1 MFADDEDEGE
11 ILYAYLDLTDDP
23 QYVYARGGAIQKFA
37 EIEFKTII
45 GTIENVTAVISPTV
59 LITRE
64 QFDAGME
71 TKVDAEGGDIANT
84 KVSAATEW
92 TDPYP
97 APTAKETMKV
107 ILGKLIKFCADVK
120 TGMCKIEDI
129 VNNCTSTDTDKPLAA
144 AIGKKL
150 WDKITEAVSA
160 LTTHK
165 TSGDHDGRYY
175 TETEIDTKLGGKS
188 NTGHTHDDRY
198 YTESEMDTKLNG
210 KASSGHT
217 HSAATQSA
225 AGLMSANDKKKLDG
239 VATGANAYSH
249 PTGNGNNH
257 IPSGG
262 ASGQILRWSAAGT
275 ATWGSDNNTTYS
287 AATQSAQGLMSAA
300 DKKKLDG
307 ITAGANMLKSDIV
320 NNCTS
325 TNTDKPLAANQGKV
339 LMEKFNQLN
348 SDLAWEA
355 VTFTKSSTYISGGDG
370 FGYRMGQVCICSF
383 AVKIKSTIPAWSN
396 VVIGRVSRQSHMS
409 CSAIANLQSSGKTVQ
424 IYIDNGSGS
433 SGGYDVHLETFNQE
447 VPADDWLR
455 GFLIYFH

>member
-1 MFADDEDEGE
+1 MAFE
-11 ILYAYLDLTDDP
+11 IKDPPEFTTDVE
-23 QYVYARGGAIQKFA
+23 QW
-37 EIEFKTII
+37 
-45 GTIENVTAVISPTV
+45 
-59 LITRE
+59 TRE
-64 QFDAGME
+64 TDADGAQMA
-71 TKVDAEGGDIANT
+71 KVIEKLLNNEVFLKGLIEKLDGNAVKAGDKGIPEGVASLGADGKLEQRVDYDKIDD
-84 KVSAATEW
+84 V
-92 TDPYP
+92 P
-97 APTAKETMKV
+97 APAWGNIT
-107 ILGKLIKFCADVK
+107 GK
-120 TGMCKIEDI
+120 
-129 VNNCTSTDTDKPLAA
+129 P
-144 AIGKKL
+144 
-150 WDKITEAVSA
+150 
-160 LTTHK
+160 
-165 TSGDHDGRYY
+165 
-175 TETEIDTKLGGKS
+175 S
-188 NTGHTHDDRY
+188 NYSPSSHTHAK
-198 YTESEMDTKLNG
+198 SEVGLGNVDNTADARKSVSYAANAGDADTVDG
-210 KASSGHT
+210 KHASAFAASSHT

>member
-1 MFADDEDEGE
+1 MAFE
-11 ILYAYLDLTDDP
+11 IKDPPEFTTDVE
-23 QYVYARGGAIQKFA
+23 QW
-37 EIEFKTII
+37 
-45 GTIENVTAVISPTV
+45 
-59 LITRE
+59 TRE
-64 QFDAGME
+64 TDADGAQMA
-71 TKVDAEGGDIANT
+71 KVIEKLLNNEVFLKGLIEKLDGNAVKAGDKGIPEGVASLGADGKLEQRVDYDKIDD
-84 KVSAATEW
+84 V
-92 TDPYP
+92 P
-97 APTAKETMKV
+97 APAWGNIT
-107 ILGKLIKFCADVK
+107 GK
-120 TGMCKIEDI
+120 
-129 VNNCTSTDTDKPLAA
+129 P
-144 AIGKKL
+144 
-150 WDKITEAVSA
+150 
-160 LTTHK
+160 
-165 TSGDHDGRYY
+165 
-175 TETEIDTKLGGKS
+175 S
-188 NTGHTHDDRY
+188 NYSPSSHTHAK
-198 YTESEMDTKLNG
+198 SEVGLGNVDNTADARKSVSYAANAGDADTVDG
-210 KASSGHT
+210 KHASAFAASSHT

-370 FGYRMGQVCICSF
+370 FGYRMGQICICSL
-383 AVKIKSTIPAWSN
+383 AVEMKKIPAWSG
-396 VVIGRVSRQSHMS
+396 VVIGRVSLQSHMYCRAVAS
-409 CSAIANLQSSGKTVQ
+409 LQTSGKTVQ
-424 IYIDNGSGS
+424 LSIDNGGES
-433 SGGYDVHLETFNQE
+433 SGKGYDIILDTFNVE
-447 VPADDWLR
+447 IPEGEWLR

>member
-1 MFADDEDEGE
+1 M
-11 ILYAYLDLTDDP
+11 
-23 QYVYARGGAIQKFA
+23 
-37 EIEFKTII
+37 
-45 GTIENVTAVISPTV
+45 
-59 LITRE
+59 
-64 QFDAGME
+64 
-71 TKVDAEGGDIANT
+71 
-84 KVSAATEW
+84 
-92 TDPYP
+92 
-97 APTAKETMKV
+97 
-107 ILGKLIKFCADVK
+107 GK
-120 TGMCKIEDI
+120 
-129 VNNCTSTDTDKPLAA
+129 NCGIRS
-144 AIGKKL
+144 
-150 WDKITEAVSA
+150 
-160 LTTHK
+160 HK

-262 ASGQILRWSAAGT
+262 ASGQILRWSSAGT

-348 SDLAWEA
+348 SDITPVIKSGLTVANSNILIVDTAFVTMGKLCVLSFELTIKA
-355 VTFTKSSTYISGGDG
+355 TFTSGDLLKLPSGMKSWGTYHFVLD
-370 FGYRMGQVCICSF
+370 FVNT
-383 AVKIKSTIPAWSN
+383 IKHGWI
-396 VVIGRVSRQSHMS
+396 
-409 CSAIANLQSSGKTVQ
+409 
-424 IYIDNGSGS
+424 
-433 SGGYDVHLETFNQE
+433 FNQE
-447 VPADDWLR
+447 STICIQNGAEKTGNIR
-455 GFLIYFH
+455 GTVVFFLV